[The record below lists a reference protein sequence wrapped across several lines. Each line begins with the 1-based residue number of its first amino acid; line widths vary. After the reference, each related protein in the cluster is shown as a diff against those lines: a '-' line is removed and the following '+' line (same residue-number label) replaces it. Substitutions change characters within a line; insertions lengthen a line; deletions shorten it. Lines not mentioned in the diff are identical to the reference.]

1 MKVTVEN
8 KKGLNK
14 DVKVFVD
21 KKTMNVYMDE
31 KYEEI
36 KGTVNLKGFRPGKVP
51 REILKRQFGKA
62 VFSEVL
68 DKVLKETST
77 KALQENKIKPA
88 GQPKLDLKTYGEDKD
103 LEYILSVTELPKVE
117 LKSIENIKF
126 DEYTVKI
133 DQKET
138 DKRIND
144 IAKNQP
150 NFKEAPETTKAK
162 KGDLVVFD
170 YNATVDEKTFKGGE
184 GKNTQLT
191 LGKDLFLKGFDE
203 QLIGVKKG
211 DEKIVDATLPEN
223 FPEKEFINK
232 KAKFKC
238 TISAVKIP
246 EDVKIDD
253 QFAKN
258 LGAKDLNDLKSLITK
273 QINDEYKNSLDR
285 LTKNQILKEIE
296 KFKVSEIPEN
306 LLEDEIKILSQG
318 MSEDDAKKSR
328 KNFEEVAKKRIKVGL
343 VLNEFGEQNQIK
355 VTEQELQAEV
365 QKQIRMMPGQE
376 KMVMEFYKKN
386 PNALAS
392 LRGTVY
398 EEKILN
404 MIKEKAKPNK
414 KEISKDE
421 AEKILKESQ
430 KQQLEQERRQ
440 AEINTLQQHNDLLA
454 ELDQAEDV
462 NRATFAF
469 LNRDDDNSVRAFN
482 EAQTEISDRDI
493 RRIDAQGLYAS
504 EQLRLRSVGALRAG
518 RAAERAANLN
528 AMATIFSASY
538 KATQTG

>member
-150 NFKEAPETTKAK
+150 NFKEASETTKAK

-223 FPEKEFINK
+223 FPEKEFINR
-232 KAKFKC
+232 KAKFMCK
-238 TISAVKIP
+238 ILAVKIP

-328 KNFEEVAKKRIKVGL
+328 KNFEEIAKKRIKVGL
-343 VLNEFGEQNQIK
+343 ILSEFGEQNQIK
-355 VTEQELQAEV
+355 VTEQELQTEV

-421 AEKILKESQ
+421 AEKILKDSQ
-430 KQQLEQERRQ
+430 KQQRDQE
-440 AEINTLQQHNDLLA
+440 LK
-454 ELDQAEDV
+454 DQRKPEKKADV
-462 NRATFAF
+462 KKTA
-469 LNRDDDNSVRAFN
+469 DNKTNPKVKKTKSVAKK
-482 EAQTEISDRDI
+482 IKKVS
-493 RRIDAQGLYAS
+493 
-504 EQLRLRSVGALRAG
+504 
-518 RAAERAANLN
+518 
-528 AMATIFSASY
+528 
-538 KATQTG
+538 KK

>member
-21 KKTMNVYMDE
+21 KKTMNLYMDE

-150 NFKEAPETTKAK
+150 NFKEASETTKAK

-232 KAKFKC
+232 KAKFMCK
-238 TISAVKIP
+238 ISAVKIP

-343 VLNEFGEQNQIK
+343 ILNEFGEQNQIK
-355 VTEQELQAEV
+355 VTEQELQSEV

-430 KQQLEQERRQ
+430 KQQLDQE
-440 AEINTLQQHNDLLA
+440 LK
-454 ELDQAEDV
+454 DQRKPEKKADV
-462 NRATFAF
+462 KKTA
-469 LNRDDDNSVRAFN
+469 DNKTKPKVKKTKSVAKK
-482 EAQTEISDRDI
+482 TKKVS
-493 RRIDAQGLYAS
+493 
-504 EQLRLRSVGALRAG
+504 
-518 RAAERAANLN
+518 
-528 AMATIFSASY
+528 
-538 KATQTG
+538 KK

>member
-150 NFKEAPETTKAK
+150 NFKEASETTKAK

-232 KAKFKC
+232 KAKFMCK
-238 TISAVKIP
+238 ISAVKIP

-343 VLNEFGEQNQIK
+343 ILNEFGEQNQIK
-355 VTEQELQAEV
+355 VTEQELQTEV

-430 KQQLEQERRQ
+430 KQQLDQE
-440 AEINTLQQHNDLLA
+440 LK
-454 ELDQAEDV
+454 DQRKPEKKADV
-462 NRATFAF
+462 KKTA
-469 LNRDDDNSVRAFN
+469 DNKTKPKVKKTKSVAKK
-482 EAQTEISDRDI
+482 IKKVS
-493 RRIDAQGLYAS
+493 
-504 EQLRLRSVGALRAG
+504 
-518 RAAERAANLN
+518 
-528 AMATIFSASY
+528 
-538 KATQTG
+538 KK

>member
-1 MKVTVEN
+1 MKVTIEN

-21 KKTMNVYMDE
+21 KKTMNNYMDE

-51 REILKRQFGKA
+51 REVLKRQFGKA
-62 VFSEVL
+62 IFGEVL

-77 KALQENKIKPA
+77 KALSENKIKPA

-103 LEYILSVTELPKVE
+103 LEYVLSVTELPKVE

-138 DKRIND
+138 DKRISE

-150 NFKEAPETTKAK
+150 SFKDAADNVKAK
-162 KGDLVVFD
+162 EGDLVVFD
-170 YNATVDEKTFKGGE
+170 YNATVDDKTFKGGE

-191 LGKDLFLKGFDE
+191 LGKDLFLKGFDK

-211 DEKIVDATLPEN
+211 DEKIVEAVLPEN
-223 FPEKEFINK
+223 FPEKELINK

-238 TISAVKIP
+238 SISAVKNP
-246 EDVKIDD
+246 DEVKIDD

-258 LGAKDLNDLKSLITK
+258 LGAKDLNDLKSLISK

-296 KFKVSEIPEN
+296 KFKVNEIPKN
-306 LLEDEIKILSQG
+306 LLDEEVKILSQG
-318 MSEDDAKKSR
+318 MSEEDAKKS
-328 KNFEEVAKKRIKVGL
+328 KSNFEEIAKKRIKVGL
-343 VLNEFGEQNQIK
+343 ILNEFGEQNQIK
-355 VTEQELQAEV
+355 VTEQELQMEV
-365 QKQIRMMPGQE
+365 QKQIQMMPGQE
-376 KMVMEFYKKN
+376 KMVMDFYKKN
-386 PNALAS
+386 PSALAS

-404 MIKEKAKPNK
+404 SIKQKGKSSK
-414 KEISKDE
+414 KEITKDE
-421 AEKILKESQ
+421 AEKILKDSQ
-430 KQQLEQERRQ
+430 KQ
-440 AEINTLQQHNDLLA
+440 
-454 ELDQAEDV
+454 ELDTNKEEQKK
-462 NRATFAF
+462 
-469 LNRDDDNSVRAFN
+469 
-482 EAQTEISDRDI
+482 TETKKVSPKKTV
-493 RRIDAQGLYAS
+493 AKS
-504 EQLRLRSVGALRAG
+504 
-518 RAAERAANLN
+518 
-528 AMATIFSASY
+528 T
-538 KATQTG
+538 KAKTVKKKTKKVSKK